1 MRAPFWLLA
10 SVLLAFAGQASA
22 CLGPPY
28 LYLTMHGGEGDGD
41 VNQVYIYSR
50 DGCPLGEALEEYT
63 ELNELRGMALWGD
76 SILLANANRLDSFI
90 VQYKGAC
97 RSMES
102 MKEMRVIVPFGT
114 PGIDHP
120 YGVTTDR
127 ISYLYVSTQGSN
139 SVYRYYLTTGE
150 AAPVSPALAAKGV
163 QDDDYPGL
171 FVQFDQDKDGTRNVA
186 WHPDQ
191 RLLFIANK
199 DEGVVVFDEDGY
211 EQGRLNA
218 DKPIS
223 VSYCEGRD
231 SIFVSSKGD
240 DSVSEWDPRTLQRLG
255 KWKDRKLS
263 HPTGL
268 VCHEGSLFVVS
279 QDENSILEVDLESGK
294 VWVVV
299 DKLDDK
305 GEQLIL
311 SHTNRC

>member
-1 MRAPFWLLA
+1 MRAPSLLLA
-10 SVLLAFAGQASA
+10 SALAFAGRASA

-28 LYLTMHGGEGDGD
+28 LYLTMHGGEDKGE

-50 DGCPLGEALEEYT
+50 DGCALGEALEEYT

-76 SILLANANRLDSFI
+76 SMLLANANRQESFI

-127 ISYLYVSTQGSN
+127 VRYLYVSTQGSN
-139 SVYRYYLTTGE
+139 SVYRYFLTTGE
-150 AAPVSPALAAKGV
+150 AAPVSPALAEEGV
-163 QDDDYPGL
+163 KDEDYPGL
-171 FVQFDQDKDGTRNVA
+171 FVQFDQKTDGTRNVA
-186 WHPDQ
+186 WHPEHK
-191 RLLFIANK
+191 LLFIANK
-199 DEGVVVFDEDGY
+199 DEGVVVLDEDGY
-211 EQGRLNA
+211 EQGRLDA

-240 DSVSEWDPRTLQRLG
+240 DSVSEWDPRTFERLG
-255 KWKDRKLS
+255 KWKDWKLS
-263 HPTGL
+263 HPAGL

-279 QDENSILEVDLESGK
+279 QDKNSILEVDLESGK

-299 DKLDDK
+299 DELDDK

-311 SHTNRC
+311 SHANRC